1 MIQNHYS
8 PKGDG
13 SRSKRESR
21 GETNY
26 LCSSQLKFTEKLG
39 ISRLGYVRVFC
50 CDVVFLSSRSTP
62 SARTAGKGEIDNKVR
77 GKMDFAM
84 FYRARKKPRL
94 DPIPLGHL
102 DSSGRVISRE
112 EERTRHDCGKEREEE
127 ISAFSSIPAHFL
139 GQNLAR
145 YKFLFPPSDG
155 L

>member
-1 MIQNHYS
+1 M
-8 PKGDG
+8 
-13 SRSKRESR
+13 
-21 GETNY
+21 
-26 LCSSQLKFTEKLG
+26 
-39 ISRLGYVRVFC
+39 GYVRVFC

-62 SARTAGKGEIDNKVR
+62 SAKTTGKGEIDNKVR